1 MGVSKK
7 QPCPTVLEFCT
18 STSTIA
24 CQAGMN
30 HKENPVWW
38 AIEIWNEPAI
48 EEERTIQQE
57 ETEKINKKAQP

>member
-1 MGVSKK
+1 
-7 QPCPTVLEFCT
+7 
-18 STSTIA
+18 
-24 CQAGMN
+24 MN